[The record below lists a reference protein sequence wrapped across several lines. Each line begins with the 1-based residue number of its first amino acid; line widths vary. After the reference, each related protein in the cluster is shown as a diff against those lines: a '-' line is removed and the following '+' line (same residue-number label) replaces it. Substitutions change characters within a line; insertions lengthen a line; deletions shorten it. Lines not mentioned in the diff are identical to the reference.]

1 MLYVTATEY
10 YLLLS
15 VYVSESTHTHTDT
28 DLFMASSWVSSA
40 LTTRIES
47 RGSFA
52 DTDCLAADKLST
64 CLHLPFTII
73 TYFFSFG
80 LLASEG

>member
-1 MLYVTATEY
+1 MLFVTATEY

-15 VYVSESTHTHTDT
+15 VYVSESTHTHTD
-28 DLFMASSWVSSA
+28 LLMASSWVSSA

-64 CLHLPFTII
+64 CLHLPSTII
-73 TYFFSFG
+73 TYSFSFG